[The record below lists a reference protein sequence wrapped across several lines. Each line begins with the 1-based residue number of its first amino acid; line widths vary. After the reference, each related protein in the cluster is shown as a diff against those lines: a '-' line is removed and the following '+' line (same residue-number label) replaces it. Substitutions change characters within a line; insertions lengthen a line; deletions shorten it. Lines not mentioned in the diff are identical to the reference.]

1 MRHSTKGP
9 SQRQLRVGETIR
21 HALAEIMER
30 GHFHDPVLLDAR
42 VTFSEV
48 RVSPDLQNATA
59 FVMPLGGVDEAAIL
73 EALNKAAP
81 YFRGQ
86 IARAVELRRAPF
98 IAFKRDESFDEASRI
113 DRLLR
118 SAPVARDL
126 ARDEKDEY
134 EDGPPRNGEET

>member
-1 MRHSTKGP
+1 MRHSSTKGP

-30 GHFHDPVLLDAR
+30 GHFHDPVLMDAR
-42 VTFSEV
+42 VTVSEV
-48 RVSPDLQNATA
+48 RISPDLQNATA
-59 FVMPLGGVDEAAIL
+59 FVMPLGGVDETVIL

-81 YFRGQ
+81 YFRSQ
-86 IARAVELRRAPF
+86 IARAVELRRAPT
-98 IAFKRDESFDEASRI
+98 IQFKRDESFDEASKI

-126 ARDEKDEY
+126 KPDAEEALD
-134 EDGPPRNGEET
+134 PPDGEET

>member
-1 MRHSTKGP
+1 MRQSTRAP

-30 GHFHDPVLLDAR
+30 GHFHDPVLIDAR

-48 RVSPDLQNATA
+48 RISPDLQNATA
-59 FVMPLGGVDEAAIL
+59 FVMPLGGVDEATIL

-81 YFRGQ
+81 YFRSQ
-86 IARAVELRRAPF
+86 IARAVELRRAPT
-98 IAFKRDESFDEASRI
+98 ISFKRDESFDEASKI

-126 ARDEKDEY
+126 QRDEDDDS
-134 EDGPPRNGEET
+134 DGEAT

>member
-1 MRHSTKGP
+1 MRQTTRAP

-30 GHFHDPVLLDAR
+30 GHFHDPVLMDAR

-48 RVSPDLQNATA
+48 RISPDLQNATA
-59 FVMPLGGVDEAAIL
+59 FVMPLGGVDETLIL

-81 YFRGQ
+81 YFRSQ
-86 IARAVELRRAPF
+86 IARAVELRRAPA
-98 IAFKRDESFDEASRI
+98 IQFKRDESFDEVSKI

-126 ARDEKDEY
+126 QRDA
-134 EDGPPRNGEET
+134 DGDGDPPDGEAT

>member
-1 MRHSTKGP
+1 MRHTSKGP

-21 HALAEIMER
+21 HALAEILER

-42 VTFSEV
+42 VTVSEV
-48 RVSPDLQNATA
+48 RISPDLQNATA
-59 FVMPLGGVDEAAIL
+59 FVMPLGGHDEATVL
-73 EALNKAAP
+73 ESLNKAAP

-86 IARAVELRRAPF
+86 VARAVELRRAPT
-98 IAFKRDESFDEASRI
+98 IQFKRDESFDEASKI

-126 ARDEKDEY
+126 TRDGD
-134 EDGPPRNGEET
+134 DADGEET